1 MKTTKTER
9 DRLLAVKRYSN
20 GERISSIARSLGRS
34 RQWVYKW
41 IERSKTG
48 DEPTEWQ
55 RRRSTRPHGH
65 AHKLSDEIV
74 DAVKLVRLSL
84 YNQGLFCGAQA
95 IEWELMALG
104 IEPLPSLRSINRILS
119 REELTHRR
127 TGRYE
132 PKGKKYPAL
141 IADRVNQVHQS
152 DFVGP
157 CYLSGPVRFY
167 SLNSVDLA
175 TGRCAVSPVMGKAGQ
190 NTVDAIWSIWSRLGI
205 PKNQQVDNELVFFG
219 SRKHPRGMGNLIR
232 LCLLN
237 DVEPWFIPMAEPWR
251 NGVVEKFN
259 DHFRDRFLRR
269 TEMKDAEDLRK
280 HSLLF
285 EQHHNSRYRYSKL
298 NGRTPQSVLEQS
310 GEVIR
315 FPGSI
320 EAPKCPLP
328 KPQSGRYHLVRFIR
342 SNGMLDVFGE
352 RFQLPSETVY
362 EYVVATIDVASQTM
376 KVKIENTVIDERRYA
391 LR

>member
-9 DRLLAVKRYSN
+9 DRLLAVKRYAK
-20 GERISSIARSLGRS
+20 GERISSIARSLRRS

-48 DEPTEWQ
+48 DEPGEWQ
-55 RRRSTRPHGH
+55 RRRSTRPHRH

-74 DAVKLVRLSL
+74 EAVKLVRLSL

-104 IEPLPSLRSINRILS
+104 IESLPSLRSINRILS

-175 TGRCAVSPVMGKAGQ
+175 TGRCALSPVMGKAGQ
-190 NTVDAIWSIWSRLGI
+190 NTVDAIWSIWSRLGF
-205 PKNQQVDNELVFFG
+205 PKHQQVDNELVFLG

-280 HSLLF
+280 QSLLF

-315 FPGSI
+315 FPDSI

-342 SNGMLDVFGE
+342 SNGVLDVFGE
-352 RFQLPSETVY
+352 RFKLPSETVY

-376 KVKIENTVIDERRYA
+376 KVKIENTVVDQRRYE

>member
-1 MKTTKTER
+1 MRTKTER
-9 DRLLAVKRYSN
+9 ERVLAVKRHSN
-20 GERISSIARSLGRS
+20 GEPIATIARSLGRS

-41 IERSKTG
+41 IERSKSSE
-48 DEPTEWQ
+48 DSAAWH

-65 AHKLSDEIV
+65 AHKLPREIV

-95 IEWELMALG
+95 IEWELMELG
-104 IEPLPSLRSINRILS
+104 IEGLPSLRSINRILS

-141 IADRVNQVHQS
+141 TADRVNQVHQT
-152 DFVGP
+152 DYVGP
-157 CYLSGPVRFY
+157 CYLGGPVRFY

-175 TGRCAVSPVMGKAGQ
+175 TGRCAISPVLCKAGQ
-190 NTVDAIWSIWSRLGI
+190 NTVDAIWSIWCRLGL
-205 PKNQQVDNELVFFG
+205 PKHQQVDNELVFFG
-219 SRKHPRGMGNLIR
+219 SRRHPRGMGNLIR

-237 DVEPWFIPMAEPWR
+237 EVEPWFIPMAEPWR

-269 TEMKDAEDLRK
+269 IAMKGVEDLQQQ
-280 HSLLF
+280 SLLF
-285 EQHHNSRYRYSKL
+285 EQHHNRRYRYTKL
-298 NGRTPQSVLEQS
+298 RGRTPQAAFEQA

-315 FPGSI
+315 FPDRTD
-320 EAPKCPLP
+320 APRCPLP
-328 KPQSGRYHLVRFIR
+328 KPQSGSYHLVRFIR
-342 SNGMLDVFGE
+342 SDGLLDVFGE
-352 RFQLPSETVY
+352 RFQLPPETAY
-362 EYVVATIDVASQTM
+362 EYVVATIDVASQLM
-376 KVKIENTVIDERRYA
+376 RVKIDNTVVDEHRYH

>member
-1 MKTTKTER
+1 
-9 DRLLAVKRYSN
+9 
-20 GERISSIARSLGRS
+20 
-34 RQWVYKW
+34 
-41 IERSKTG
+41 
-48 DEPTEWQ
+48 
-55 RRRSTRPHGH
+55 
-65 AHKLSDEIV
+65 
-74 DAVKLVRLSL
+74 
-84 YNQGLFCGAQA
+84 
-95 IEWELMALG
+95 
-104 IEPLPSLRSINRILS
+104 
-119 REELTHRR
+119 
-127 TGRYE
+127 
-132 PKGKKYPAL
+132 
-141 IADRVNQVHQS
+141 
-152 DFVGP
+152 
-157 CYLSGPVRFY
+157 
-167 SLNSVDLA
+167 
-175 TGRCAVSPVMGKAGQ
+175 MGKAGQ